1 MVHPLRGQTAVVGVG
16 LTKFGDLPGKTH
28 LELLA
33 EASYAA
39 LDDAGL
45 KLTDVDGLFVSSMG
59 RVFHP
64 LQVAEYLG
72 VKPSAIDGTNV
83 GGSAFVNAI
92 QHAAMALHNGVCNVA
107 LIAYGST
114 SRSDRKSGT
123 PRVGGTPNAGVM
135 YQSEY
140 KPMLPVGSYAL
151 VANRYMHEYG
161 MTRDQL
167 SSVAVTFRKWAQ
179 LNPRAEMRGPLTIED
194 VSRARMICDP
204 FTLFDCCLVSDA
216 GAALVMTR
224 ADRARSLK
232 QKPVYMLG
240 IGSGTSH
247 DQIAQLADFT
257 VTACAMSG
265 PRAFGMAGLKP
276 KDVDVIEVYDA
287 FSINPILFLEDL
299 GFVTKGEGGAFFAE
313 GHAAPGG
320 KLPVNTNGGG
330 MSCVH
335 PGMYGMFVSIE
346 AVEQLRGNTGAR
358 QVEGAE
364 VALANG
370 NGGLLSNQSTAIFG
384 TAATLGAEARTT
396 KRASAKKVVKKAAK
410 KAAKKAPK
418 KAVKKAAKKSAK
430 KAAKKVAKK
439 VAKKAPKKAVKKAVK
454 KTAKKAKR
462 R

>member
-1 MVHPLRGQTAVVGVG
+1 MAHPLRGQTAVVGVG

-33 EASYAA
+33 EASHAA
-39 LDDAGL
+39 LQDAGL

-92 QHAAMALHNGVCNVA
+92 QHAAMALHTGVCNVA
-107 LIAYGST
+107 LIAYGS
-114 SRSDRKSGT
+114 SNRSDRKSGT
-123 PRVGGTPNAGVM
+123 RGPGGNPNAGVM

-140 KPMLPVGSYAL
+140 KPMLPVGAYAL
-151 VANRYMHEYG
+151 VANRYIHEYG
-161 MTRDQL
+161 LTRDQL
-167 SSVAVTFRKWAQ
+167 SSVPVSFRKWAQ
-179 LNPRAEMRGPLTIED
+179 LNPRAEMRGPLSLED
-194 VSRARMICDP
+194 VAKARPICDP

-224 ADRARSLK
+224 ADRARHLK

-247 DQIAQLADFT
+247 DQISQLANFT

-265 PRAFGMAGLKP
+265 PRAFAMAGLKP
-276 KDVDVIEVYDA
+276 SDVDVVEFYDA
-287 FSINPILFLEDL
+287 FSINPILFIEDL
-299 GFVTKGEGGAFFAE
+299 GFVKKGEGGAFFAS
-313 GHAAPGG
+313 GAAAPGG

-330 MSCVH
+330 LSCVH

-346 AVEQLRGNTGAR
+346 AVEQLRGETGAR

-384 TAATLGAEARTT
+384 TAATLGASARTT
-396 KRASAKKVVKKAAK
+396 KRAAPKKAAKKVAKKSAKQAPKKAAK

-418 KAVKKAAKKSAK
+418 KA
-430 KAAKKVAKK
+430 AKKV
-439 VAKKAPKKAVKKAVK
+439 VK
-454 KTAKKAKR
+454 KTAKKAVKKPAKKAKR
-462 R
+462 RS

>member
-1 MVHPLRGQTAVVGVG
+1 
-16 LTKFGDLPGKTH
+16 LT
-28 LELLA
+28 
-33 EASYAA
+33 
-39 LDDAGL
+39 
-45 KLTDVDGLFVSSMG
+45 V
-59 RVFHP
+59 
-64 LQVAEYLG
+64 
-72 VKPSAIDGTNV
+72 
-83 GGSAFVNAI
+83 
-92 QHAAMALHNGVCNVA
+92 
-107 LIAYGST
+107 
-114 SRSDRKSGT
+114 
-123 PRVGGTPNAGVM
+123 
-135 YQSEY
+135 
-140 KPMLPVGSYAL
+140 
-151 VANRYMHEYG
+151 
-161 MTRDQL
+161 
-167 SSVAVTFRKWAQ
+167 
-179 LNPRAEMRGPLTIED
+179 ED
-194 VSRARMICDP
+194 VARARMICDP

-247 DQIAQLADFT
+247 DQISQLADFT

-265 PRAFGMAGLKP
+265 PRAFAMAGLKP

-299 GFVTKGEGGAFFAE
+299 GFVKKGEAGAFFAE

-320 KLPVNTNGGG
+320 RLPVNTNGGG

-346 AVEQLRGNTGAR
+346 AVEQLRGDTGAR

-396 KRASAKKVVKKAAK
+396 KRASAKKVAKKAAKATAKKAPKKAAK
-410 KAAKKAPK
+410 KSAKKAAKKVVKKTAKVAKKAPK

-430 KAAKKVAKK
+430 KA
-439 VAKKAPKKAVKKAVK
+439 
-454 KTAKKAKR
+454 KR

>member
-1 MVHPLRGQTAVVGVG
+1 MAHPLRGQTAVVGVG

-28 LELLA
+28 LEILA
-33 EASYAA
+33 EASHAA
-39 LDDAGL
+39 LQDAGL

-92 QHAAMALHNGVCNVA
+92 QHAAMALHLGVCNVA

-114 SRSDRKSGT
+114 SRSDRKSGK
-123 PRVGGTPNAGVM
+123 RGSGSNPNAGVM

-151 VANRYMHEYG
+151 VANRYIHEYG
-161 MTRDQL
+161 LTRDQL
-167 SSVAVTFRKWAQ
+167 SSVPVTFRKWAQ
-179 LNPRAEMRGPLTIED
+179 LNPRAEMRGPLSLED
-194 VSRARMICDP
+194 VAKARQICDP

-224 ADRARSLK
+224 ADRARHLK

-247 DQIAQLADFT
+247 DQISQLPNFT

-265 PRAFGMAGLKP
+265 PRAFAMAGLKP
-276 KDVDVIEVYDA
+276 SDVDVIEVYDA
-287 FSINPILFLEDL
+287 FSINPILFIEDL
-299 GFVTKGEGGAFFAE
+299 GFVKKGEGGAFFAS
-313 GHAAPGG
+313 GAAGPGG
-320 KLPVNTNGGG
+320 RLPVNTNGGG
-330 MSCVH
+330 LSCVH

-346 AVEQLRGNTGAR
+346 AVEQLRGETGAR

-384 TAATLGAEARTT
+384 TEATLGAEARTT
-396 KRASAKKVVKKAAK
+396 KRAGAKKVAKKAVKKAPKKAAKKATKKIAKKVAKKAGK

-418 KAVKKAAKKSAK
+418 KAVKK
-430 KAAKKVAKK
+430 
-439 VAKKAPKKAVKKAVK
+439 
-454 KTAKKAKR
+454 TAKKAKR

>member
-92 QHAAMALHNGVCNVA
+92 QHAAMALHMGVCNVA

-114 SRSDRKSGT
+114 SRSDRKSGN
-123 PRVGGTPNAGVM
+123 RSGSNPNAGVR

-179 LNPRAEMRGPLTIED
+179 LNPRAEMRGPLTVED
-194 VSRARMICDP
+194 VARARMICDP

-247 DQIAQLADFT
+247 DQISQLADFT

-265 PRAFGMAGLKP
+265 PRAFAMAGLKP

-299 GFVTKGEGGAFFAE
+299 GFVKKGEAGAFFAE

-320 KLPVNTNGGG
+320 RLPVNTNGGG

-346 AVEQLRGNTGAR
+346 AVEQLRGDTGAR

-396 KRASAKKVVKKAAK
+396 KRASAKKVAKKAAKATAKKAPKKAAK
-410 KAAKKAPK
+410 KSAKKAAKKVVKKTAKVAKKAPK

-430 KAAKKVAKK
+430 KA
-439 VAKKAPKKAVKKAVK
+439 
-454 KTAKKAKR
+454 KR